1 MRKLHNTG
9 FGSDF
14 LDMTPKVQATKE
26 IQTELHED
34 KPQKGRKYLK
44 ILYHKALI
52 SRLHRELLYL
62 NNNNK
67 NKT

>member
-1 MRKLHNTG
+1 MPQDIG

-34 KPQKGRKYLK
+34 KPEKGRKYLK